1 MFLAGSGQVR
11 ELHSMVME
19 SSVITIISHTHAD
32 GDAIGSSLGMRY
44 FLRMLGKDAE
54 VVIPEP
60 VDGNLRFMVPS
71 GELLSGSGRPSEAK
85 ERLDRSDMIICQDC
99 PGFHRTGCL
108 EEMLEGTK
116 ARKVLID
123 HHIGPDS
130 DNFLLTFSECGIS
143 SASELVFWVLM
154 AMPGI
159 EGDAAKLPRE
169 TADALFTGM
178 TTDTNNF
185 ANSVYPSTLEMASKL
200 IEAGVNRDRIV
211 AQINNMYGE
220 NRLRAMGWMLK
231 DEMTITRDGVAYMVM
246 TSDILKEYEIREG
259 DTEGF
264 VNLPLQIKKVRMSI
278 LCKQDGDH
286 FRVSIRSKEG
296 TSANQCARRY
306 FNGGGHEMAAGGRL
320 FCPKDIPGFQRKD
333 VAGYIER
340 VTDRF
345 FRGE

>member
-1 MFLAGSGQVR
+1 MFLADQGQVR
-11 ELHSMVME
+11 ELHSMIME
-19 SSVITIISHTHAD
+19 SSVITIVSHTHAD
-32 GDAIGSSLGMRY
+32 GDAIGSSLGMRH

-54 VVIPEP
+54 VILPEP
-60 VDGNLRFMVPS
+60 VDNNLRFMVPS
-71 GELLSGSGRPSEAK
+71 GELLSGTGCPSESK
-85 ERLDRSDMIICQDC
+85 ERLERSDMIICQDC

-116 ARKVLID
+116 AVKVLID
-123 HHIGPDS
+123 HHIGPDREH
-130 DNFLLTFSECGIS
+130 FRLTFSECGIS

-154 AMPGI
+154 AMPEI
-159 EGDAAKLPRE
+159 NGDAAKLPRE
-169 TADALFTGM
+169 SADALLTGM

-200 IEAGVNRDRIV
+200 IAAGVNRDRIV

-220 NRLRAMGWMLK
+220 NRLRAMGWLLK
-231 DEMTITRDGVAYMVM
+231 DEMTITGNGVAYMVM
-246 TSDILKEYEIREG
+246 TSDIMNGYEIHEG

-286 FRVSIRSKEG
+286 FRVSVRSKEG

-320 FCPKDIPGFQRKD
+320 FCPKDIPGLSRQD
-333 VAGYIER
+333 VADYIER
-340 VTDRF
+340 VTEEF
-345 FRGE
+345 FREG